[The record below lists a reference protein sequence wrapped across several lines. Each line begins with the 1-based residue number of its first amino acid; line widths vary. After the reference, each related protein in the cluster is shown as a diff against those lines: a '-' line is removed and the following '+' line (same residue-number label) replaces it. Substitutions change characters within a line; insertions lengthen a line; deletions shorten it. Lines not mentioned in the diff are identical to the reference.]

1 MRNVWKEL
9 RKALVFQVE
18 IPDKVEIDDS
28 FIKKPNDMLMSN
40 DDLFVL
46 VEINVDDVVK
56 TEPMP
61 MDGILR
67 YILNRYADQPIRYFN
82 ETQRLKIIHLKSG
95 MIKEA
100 KLVLDF

>member
-1 MRNVWKEL
+1 M
-9 RKALVFQVE
+9 FQVE